1 MMAVTNQLL
10 AEEGKM
16 GFNFHK
22 NTKIIKFMSFCFLL
36 RGPFLLPCWFLEISP
51 VSASWILHFCKPTIH
66 ICEPTPAGIKI
77 SRSNF
82 KCKLVTVC
90 LGHATMLEDSFFKK
104 ILHLRTWL
112 ILCIHY
118 WSLVPSTT
126 HLFSHKQITVFPTEL
141 HSVCETIA
149 RGWGG
154 GSG

>member
-1 MMAVTNQLL
+1 
-10 AEEGKM
+10 M

-104 ILHLRTWL
+104 NTPPKNLTYPVYSLLISGAFHHTSFQPQTNYCVSHRITFCLWKYSQRTGWEIWL
-112 ILCIHY
+112 GYVSKSRL
-118 WSLVPSTT
+118 S
-126 HLFSHKQITVFPTEL
+126 
-141 HSVCETIA
+141 
-149 RGWGG
+149 
-154 GSG
+154 